1 MQDKGECFSGSAL
14 QDLASHSKE
23 ETFEVHDEHFLLM
36 SALQGKECFGDV
48 NCEYRQLLPIWP
60 VQLMSNLTLK

>member
-1 MQDKGECFSGSAL
+1 MYESCREA
-14 QDLASHSKE
+14 
-23 ETFEVHDEHFLLM
+23 FLLM